1 MAILTGATVN
11 PIQKGI
17 TVLTEKPLAKEVK
30 NIVENDSENNLWITD
45 NTIFYMPNYLLAS
58 GAKVINS
65 TNVYP
70 NFELFETVLS
80 EKDFNN
86 EEIRKIFNRYAHIT
100 MEITENKNKVELIY
114 QDSIRLYLTPE
125 KVKELGIKYIVSTRD
140 IEEFDTKTVDFE
152 QIYSEQGVSIFKVN

>member
-1 MAILTGATVN
+1 
-11 PIQKGI
+11 
-17 TVLTEKPLAKEVK
+17 
-30 NIVENDSENNLWITD
+30 
-45 NTIFYMPNYLLAS
+45 
-58 GAKVINS
+58 
-65 TNVYP
+65 
-70 NFELFETVLS
+70 
-80 EKDFNN
+80 
-86 EEIRKIFNRYAHIT
+86 